1 MIRSIASAIIEDNAA
16 MLALLGMTFPIYS
29 VSNKLLWDASR
40 SLAEKW
46 FDIGSNGNLKRSG
59 ISVSAMSI
67 LVQAASTVN
76 RLVPTFRRRTQP
88 RTGPITAPSFGSG
101 MRESSSVQY
110 MEISWPSGRAG

>member
-1 MIRSIASAIIEDNAA
+1 MSKLEVPIGTYQPIEDAIRSPKEGSTLMIRSIASAIIEDNAA

-76 RLVPTFRRRTQP
+76 RLVPTFPGER
-88 RTGPITAPSFGSG
+88 
-101 MRESSSVQY
+101 
-110 MEISWPSGRAG
+110 